1 VVSCA
6 PARCGAI
13 AAVLLALLVT
23 GCGDVGQPTSATAS
37 STAQPSAP
45 AAAAQLRA
53 GSSTDPIGSRS
64 PPKDTMSSRPARRSA
79 PPSTRA
85 SLIVR
90 RPANAP
96 RLQHG
101 PATTAPRF
109 QFRAVPLTLAL
120 RQQLSR
126 ASWHPGCPVS
136 LDQLRYLR
144 ISYWGFDR
152 RAHLGEMVVNA
163 SAVVPLSHAFAD
175 LFRARFPIRRMRLV
189 DRYGGSD
196 YASIQA
202 DNTSAFNCRDAT
214 GSTHFSEHAYG
225 LAIDIN
231 PIENPY
237 VYSDGTTTHRA
248 SEPYLDRANVRPG
261 MAVSG
266 GTLVRA
272 FTAIGWGWGGRWP
285 PPTDYQHFSVNGR

>member
-1 VVSCA
+1 VRLGREKRVVSCV
-6 PARCGAI
+6 PARCGVI
-13 AAVLLALLVT
+13 AALLLTLLVT
-23 GCGDVGQPTSATAS
+23 GCGDAGQPTSAAAS
-37 STAQPSAP
+37 STAEHP
-45 AAAAQLRA
+45 
-53 GSSTDPIGSRS
+53 
-64 PPKDTMSSRPARRSA
+64 
-79 PPSTRA
+79 A

-90 RPANAP
+90 RHANAP
-96 RLQHG
+96 RIQHG
-101 PATTAPRF
+101 PAKAAPRF
-109 QFRAVPLTLAL
+109 QFHAVALTPAL
-120 RQQLSR
+120 RQRLSR
-126 ASWHPGCPVS
+126 TSWHPGCPVS

-144 ISYWGFDR
+144 ISYWGFDH
-152 RAHLGEMVVNA
+152 RAHLGEMVVDA
-163 SAVVPLSHAFAD
+163 AAVAPLGHAFAD
-175 LFRARFPIRRMRLV
+175 LFGARFPIRRMRLV

-237 VYSDGTTTHRA
+237 VYGNGTTTHRA
-248 SEPYLDRANVRPG
+248 SESYLDRSNVRPG
-261 MAVSG
+261 MAVPG

>member
-1 VVSCA
+1 VLSGGVNRVVACA
-6 PARCGAI
+6 LARCGVI
-13 AAVLLALLVT
+13 AAVLLAPLVT
-23 GCGDVGQPTSATAS
+23 GCGDASQPGSATAS
-37 STAQPSAP
+37 ATAERLAAPSP
-45 AAAAQLRA
+45 
-53 GSSTDPIGSRS
+53 
-64 PPKDTMSSRPARRSA
+64 
-79 PPSTRA
+79 RA
-85 SLIVR
+85 SPIVR
-90 RPANAP
+90 RRRDAP
-96 RLQHG
+96 RIAPG
-101 PATTAPRF
+101 PARTATRF
-109 QFRAVPLTLAL
+109 NFQAVRLTPAL

-126 ASWHPGCPVS
+126 TSWHPGCPVS

-144 ISYWGFDR
+144 ISYWGFDH

-163 SAVVPLSHAFAD
+163 SAVAALSIAFAD
-175 LFRARFPIRRMRLV
+175 LFTARFPIRRMRLV

-214 GSTHFSEHAYG
+214 GSTHWSEHAYG

-237 VYSDGTTTHRA
+237 VYGNGTTTHRA
-248 SEPYLDRANVRPG
+248 SEPYLDRADVRPG
-261 MAVSG
+261 MAVLG